1 MTKRRHRDNRE
12 WEIDDVDRDLLARLR
27 DDARVPLV
35 ALARHVSLAHATVH
49 QRVRRLLRE
58 GYVRGF
64 YARLDYARLGL
75 SLSAYIGI
83 HAQQS
88 ATFRARFVENLRRM
102 PEVEELAWVTGDFDA
117 IVKVRAR
124 DPMHLQHIV
133 FALIQAGEPTMRT
146 RTMIVLSEPLWKP
159 GPAFE
164 SVVWSDARERG
175 GAG

>member
-1 MTKRRHRDNRE
+1 MSTRRRIVDGRRLL
-12 WEIDDVDRDLLARLR
+12 DDLDRQLLARLR
-27 DDARVPLV
+27 DDARISLV
-35 ALARHVSLAHATVH
+35 TLARQVSLAHATVH
-49 QRVRRLLRE
+49 QRVRRLLGE

-64 YARLDYARLGL
+64 HARLNYSRLGL

-88 ATFRARFVENLRRM
+88 AAFRAHFVENVRHM

-117 IVKVRAR
+117 LVKVRAR
-124 DPMHLQHIV
+124 DPIHLQQIV

-159 GPAFE
+159 GPTFE
-164 SVVWSDARERG
+164 AAAL
-175 GAG
+175 AGQDDLGPLE